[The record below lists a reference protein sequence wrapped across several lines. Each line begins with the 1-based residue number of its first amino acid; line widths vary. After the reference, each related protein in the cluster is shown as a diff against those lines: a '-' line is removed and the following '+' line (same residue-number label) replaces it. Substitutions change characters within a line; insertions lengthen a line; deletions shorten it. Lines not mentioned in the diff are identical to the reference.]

1 MPRKEHGIT
10 ILFFVKEKV
19 SYGSSKMKLLL
30 DAGLCLKPA
39 YQQNEL
45 FKTVKKT
52 DDLPFP
58 YCSLCLYYE
67 KSVKVS
73 LLILTVP

>member
-1 MPRKEHGIT
+1 
-10 ILFFVKEKV
+10 
-19 SYGSSKMKLLL
+19 MKLLL